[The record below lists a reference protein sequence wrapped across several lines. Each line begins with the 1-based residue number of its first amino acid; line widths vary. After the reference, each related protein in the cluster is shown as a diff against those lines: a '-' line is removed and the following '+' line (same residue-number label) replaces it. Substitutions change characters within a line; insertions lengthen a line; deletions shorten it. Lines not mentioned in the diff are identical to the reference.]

1 MEKKFNLI
9 IGLIGNPNVGKSTL
23 FNYLTGARQHVGNWP
38 GKTVEKK
45 EGEFNFENKKIKLV
59 DLPGSYSLTAYTEE
73 EIVTSNF
80 IFQENPDAIVQIIDA
95 QNFERNLFLTI
106 QLIEL
111 GAPLIIALNMVGLA
125 KEKGILIKEKRLS
138 ELLNVPVISIDAKK
152 GKNIDLLL
160 RKVIAQKEQQV
171 KAKIK
176 FEYNIEVNDE
186 LVKIKNFIL
195 NREAIDKEKINW
207 LSLKLLEDDFRAE
220 QSLIKKP
227 YYLKLKKQ
235 VKKSISHLQQIFD
248 KDIHNILA
256 NTRYGFIKG
265 LSKEVITRK
274 KLFKKNSFSEKFD
287 EIATNKFFGIPL
299 FLFIALLLFQITFKL
314 SEPLVSITESFFE
327 IIKKFTAELLIGW
340 HLSDWFVSL
349 ITSGIIGGV
358 SGVLVFIPIIGILF
372 LLLAILEDS
381 GYLARVAYIMDKLMH
396 KIGLHGKAFIPL
408 ILGFGCNV
416 PGVMATRT
424 LETKKDRLLAILI
437 NPFMSCGARLPVY
450 FLFTSIFFSK
460 HQGWVIFSLYLLG
473 IFVAIIVGLILK
485 KLLFKNLSSPFVIEL
500 PSYRWPS
507 IKGVLIHSWERVWQF
522 IKKAGTIILVFSII
536 IWFLA
541 SMPFGVEYSSEQSI
555 AGSIGKI
562 VAPIFE
568 PLGFG
573 NWQSSMALMFGF
585 VAKEIIVST
594 FGSLYGIG
602 DIENESSFNNVLQND
617 FTPLSAYA
625 FMVFVLLY
633 IPCLAT
639 LAVIKKET
647 GSWKWSILVI
657 SYTTFIAWIVAFIVF
672 QGGKL
677 LGFE

>member
-1 MEKKFNLI
+1 MAKKFDI
-9 IGLIGNPNVGKSTL
+9 TIGLIGNPNVGKSTL
-23 FNYLTGARQHVGNWP
+23 FNFLTGARQHVGNWP

-45 EGEFNFENKKIKLV
+45 EGEFDFKNKKIKIV
-59 DLPGSYSLTAYTEE
+59 DLPGAYSLTAYTEE
-73 EIVTSNF
+73 EVVTSDF
-80 IFQENPDAIVQIIDA
+80 IFQEKPDAIVQIIDA
-95 QNFERNLFLTI
+95 QNFERNLFMTI
-106 QLIEL
+106 QLLEL
-111 GAPLIIALNMVGLA
+111 GAPLFIALNMMNLA
-125 KEKGILIKEKRLS
+125 KEKGIFINEKKLS
-138 ELLNVPVISIDAKK
+138 ELLNVPVVIIDARC
-152 GKNIDLLL
+152 GSNIDVLL
-160 RKVIAQKEQQV
+160 KKIFEQKQLPE
-171 KAKIK
+171 KERIK
-176 FEYNIEVNDE
+176 LKYNNEVNDE
-186 LVKIKNFIL
+186 LRKIKNFIY
-195 NREAIDKEKINW
+195 RKEKIDDEKLNW
-207 LSLKLLEDDFRAE
+207 LILKLLEEDFRVKRD
-220 QSLIKKP
+220 LNKKS
-227 YYLKLKKQ
+227 YYFELNLL
-235 VKKSISHLQQIFD
+235 VKKSIYHLKQVFG
-248 KDIHNILA
+248 KDINNILA

-265 LSKEVITRK
+265 LSKEVVIRK
-274 KLFKKNSFSEKFD
+274 KLRKKISFSERFD

-299 FLFIALLLFQITFKL
+299 FLLIALLLFQITFKL
-314 SEPLVSITESFFE
+314 SEPLVSIIESFFD
-327 IIKKFTAELLIGW
+327 IIKKFTTDLLIGW
-340 HLSDWFVSL
+340 NMSEWFVSL
-349 ITSGIIGGV
+349 ITSGIIDGV
-358 SGVLVFIPIIGILF
+358 GGVLVFVPIIGILF
-372 LLLAILEDS
+372 FLLAILEDS

-416 PGVMATRT
+416 PAIMATRT

-450 FLFTSIFFSK
+450 MLFTGIFFSDY
-460 HQGWVIFSLYLLG
+460 QGWVIFSLYILG
-473 IFVAIIVGLILK
+473 IFVAIIVGLVLK
-485 KLLFKNLSSPFVIEL
+485 KLLFKSLSSPFVIEL

-522 IKKAGTIILVFSII
+522 IKKAGTIILAFSII

-562 VAPIFE
+562 VAPVFE

-594 FGSLYGIG
+594 FGSLYGIS
-602 DIENESSFNNVLQND
+602 DIENESSFQNALQND

-647 GSWKWSILVI
+647 GSWKWSVLVI
-657 SYTTFIAWIVAFIVF
+657 GYTTFIAWLVAFIVF